1 MSEARKIKHSLT
13 TTTDDAKTLLEDLA
27 AAIGDGQLT
36 VDAGDERVQMT
47 PNGSVDVGI
56 KVSSKGE
63 TESIRIELGWRKPAP
78 PLRVVTE
85 SGQFS
90 IGQPVPEAV
99 QDAPQDVD
107 DDDMEDGT
115 GASSQLET
123 PLTELLSSLS
133 RERLYEMAQQID
145 LAGRSAMDKAELI
158 VALDAEMTIDDL
170 TRDDLATIAEDR
182 ADTPVSD
189 DTRAELLEKV
199 AQC

>member
-1 MSEARKIKHSLT
+1 MSEAQKIKHSLT

-47 PNGSVDVGI
+47 PHGSVEVGI

-85 SGQFS
+85 SGGFS
-90 IGQPVPEAV
+90 IGQPMPEGT
-99 QDAPQDVD
+99 QDAPQGHEDEDED
-107 DDDMEDGT
+107 DGQ
-115 GASSQLET
+115 ASANIEAS
-123 PLTELLSSLS
+123 LTELLSSLS
-133 RERLYEMAQQID
+133 RERLYEMAQERD
-145 LAGRSAMDKAELI
+145 LSGRSSMDKAELI

-170 TRDDLATIAEDR
+170 TRDDLAAIASDR
-182 ADTPVSD
+182 IDTPTSD
-189 DTRAELLEKV
+189 DTRDELLEKV
-199 AQC
+199 SRC